1 MRKMVMHKQT
11 NGRRMIGETGRM
23 YIPGMKAEGA
33 IEAGTPT
40 NVGTIDDTGTVRE
53 TRTDTEQSLDEIV
66 IIEATET
73 VATIEIEK
81 GTEIE
86 IENGTGTSIGRRTL
100 KQVGIMIQNVLDVA
114 HLTAAVAA
122 AIQEHV
128 TQK

>member
-1 MRKMVMHKQT
+1 MVMHKQT

-53 TRTDTEQSLDEIV
+53 TGTDTEQSLGEIV

-81 GTEIE
+81 GT
-86 IENGTGTSIGRRTL
+86 GTGTVDNLHYQQNSRGHPRRL
-100 KQVGIMIQNVLDVA
+100 PLLHRKMKNSRPSGPN
-114 HLTAAVAA
+114 
-122 AIQEHV
+122 
-128 TQK
+128 